1 MFYIKTILL
10 FKVYLALQCN
20 LRENFSSILDLQYSY
35 MEQKLPLKQQCKKQI
50 LICRCSCCVSWNTIQ
65 RKPPSIIRRKKSVK
79 RSCDISTTLYIQR
92 VSNSRL
98 LYQRLCQVAACTV
111 CDCLLLF
118 AYILVWKTVPFFFF
132 FSPHR
137 LQVITDFSKVQYTY
151 LHR

>member
-20 LRENFSSILDLQYSY
+20 LRENFSSILNLQYSY

-65 RKPPSIIRRKKSVK
+65 RKPSSIIRRKKSVK

-118 AYILVWKTVPFFFF
+118 AYILVWKTVPFFF
-132 FSPHR
+132 PHR
-137 LQVITDFSKVQYTY
+137 LQVITDFSKVQCTY